1 MDELLRLVPT
11 VGYGDDAPADRR
23 GGALH
28 LSAVLPALSAAIGH
42 PTPTKVHADPK
53 ACQRALGLPDAESA
67 IVVLV
72 DGLGYWNLA
81 MRLGHAPYLRS
92 LMNESANQRPIAT
105 CAPSTTVAA
114 MAAFGTGTC
123 PGLTAMAG
131 YTQLEPASHK
141 LIQLIQFKDALAPKP
156 ANPHIPVPPMVDP
169 LDLQREET
177 VFEKLAAQEVRVTS
191 SGLPKFSKSPLTEA
205 ALRGTDYQSNVTPRD
220 RVLAAAR
227 ASRTPGLTYLYIR
240 DADKVGHNYGWDSEH
255 WVAAFE
261 HIDAQLALLKRS
273 APKGTLIVIVADHGM
288 VQTDMDQRIDIAV
301 EPQLTRGVSLV
312 GGEPRSL
319 MLYAEP
325 DERPEDIACRWRDCL
340 QDRALVRTKD
350 EAIADGLFGP
360 VCERVRPMLG
370 DVVVQ
375 AAGAVT
381 LVDSRTQ
388 GDKATHLPR
397 YGLIR
402 KFSLR
407 TESRPSLVRPNVLI
421 YAWPVWLV
429 PHVRW
434 RRIRPPAPARWLLAV
449 HWGHSVWSC
458 PKHCQSPALV
468 PWQAIAVILRQMAKQ
483 IRRSAKRPDW
493 GP

>member
-1 MDELLRLVPT
+1 
-11 VGYGDDAPADRR
+11 
-23 GGALH
+23 
-28 LSAVLPALSAAIGH
+28 
-42 PTPTKVHADPK
+42 
-53 ACQRALGLPDAESA
+53 
-67 IVVLV
+67 
-72 DGLGYWNLA
+72 

-205 ALRGTDYQSNVTPRD
+205 ALRGTDYQGNVTPRD

-340 QDRALVRTKD
+340 QDRAWC
-350 EAIADGLFGP
+350 GP
-360 VCERVRPMLG
+360 RMRP
-370 DVVVQ
+370 
-375 AAGAVT
+375 
-381 LVDSRTQ
+381 SRT
-388 GDKATHLPR
+388 DCLDRSA
-397 YGLIR
+397 
-402 KFSLR
+402 S
-407 TESRPSLVRPNVLI
+407 ESGQCS
-421 YAWPVWLV
+421 AM
-429 PHVRW
+429 
-434 RRIRPPAPARWLLAV
+434 
-449 HWGHSVWSC
+449 WSC
-458 PKHCQSPALV
+458 
-468 PWQAIAVILRQMAKQ
+468 RQ
-483 IRRSAKRPDW
+483 REP
-493 GP
+493 

>member
-1 MDELLRLVPT
+1 MSVETPDMDELLRLVPT
-11 VGYGDDAPADRR
+11 VGYGDDVPADRR

-53 ACQRALGLPDAESA
+53 VCQRALGLPDAESA

-72 DGLGYWNLA
+72 DGLGFWNLA
-81 MRLGHAPYLRS
+81 VRLGHAPYLRS
-92 LMNESANQRPIAT
+92 LMNESANQRPVAT

-141 LIQLIQFKDALAPKP
+141 LIQLIQFKDALATRP

-191 SGLPKFSKSPLTEA
+191 SGLPKFSRSPLTEA
-205 ALRGTDYQSNVTPRD
+205 ALRGTDYQGNVTPRD
-220 RVLAAAR
+220 RVLAASR

-288 VQTDMDQRIDIAV
+288 VQTDMGQRIDIAV

-325 DERPEDIACRWRDCL
+325 DERPEDIACRWRDYL
-340 QDRALVRTKD
+340 QDRALVRTRD

-388 GDKATHLPR
+388 GDKATHLPSVH
-397 YGLIR
+397 GSQTALEMDIPCLID
-402 KFSLR
+402 
-407 TESRPSLVRPNVLI
+407 
-421 YAWPVWLV
+421 
-429 PHVRW
+429 
-434 RRIRPPAPARWLLAV
+434 
-449 HWGHSVWSC
+449 
-458 PKHCQSPALV
+458 
-468 PWQAIAVILRQMAKQ
+468 MA
-483 IRRSAKRPDW
+483 
-493 GP
+493 